1 MLSDGSLVNR
11 DGKDVPQVLQSI
23 KEMLAD
29 RGNNTVRR
37 EEVAVN
43 EFEANDR
50 LLTLSFPSL
59 FMFGSGIKRPC
70 RVYEADTRHML

>member
-1 MLSDGSLVNR
+1 MLSDGSLLNR
-11 DGKDVPQVLQSI
+11 DGKDVPQIPKST

-29 RGNNTVRR
+29 RCNNIVRR
-37 EEVAVN
+37 EDIGMK

-59 FMFGSGIKRPC
+59 FMFGSGIMRPC
-70 RVYEADTRHML
+70 GV